1 MGWAPKADPAGL
13 NASAAGWGPESETM
27 PTLKGTKTLENLKT
41 AFAGEAQANRRYLY
55 FSRKADEEGYPEVAA
70 LFKGIAEG
78 ETAHAFHHFDSMKEM
93 GDPVTGAPVANVKD
107 MLASSVK
114 GETYEYTEMYPT
126 FAKVARE
133 EGFEEVAKYF
143 DVLTKAEHAHAN
155 KYAEALQTL
164 K

>member
-1 MGWAPKADPAGL
+1 MA
-13 NASAAGWGPESETM
+13 N
-27 PTLKGTKTLENLKT
+27 LKGTKTLKNLKT

-93 GDPVTGAPVANVKD
+93 GDPVTGLSVASVKD
-107 MLASSVK
+107 MLNSSVQ
-114 GETYEYTEMYPT
+114 GETYEYTSMYPT
-126 FAKVARE
+126 FARMARE
-133 EGFEEVAKYF
+133 EGFEEIAKYF

-155 KYAEALQTL
+155 KFGDALQTL

>member
-1 MGWAPKADPAGL
+1 MANL
-13 NASAAGWGPESETM
+13 T
-27 PTLKGTKTLENLKT
+27 GTKTLENLKT

-55 FSRKADEEGYPEVAA
+55 FSRKADEEGYPEVAS

-93 GDPVTGAPVANVKD
+93 GDPVTGLSVASVKE
-107 MLASSVK
+107 MLNSSVQ
-114 GETYEYTEMYPT
+114 GETYEYTTMYPT
-126 FAKVARE
+126 FARMARE
-133 EGFEEVAKYF
+133 EGFEEIAKYF

-155 KYAEALQTL
+155 KFGEALTTL

>member
-1 MGWAPKADPAGL
+1 MA
-13 NASAAGWGPESETM
+13 
-27 PTLKGTKTLENLKT
+27 TLKGTKTLENLKT

-93 GDPVTGAPVANVKD
+93 GDPVTGASVAGVRD
-107 MLASSVK
+107 MLNSAVV
-114 GETYEYTEMYPT
+114 GETYEYTQMYPS
-126 FAKVARE
+126 FAKTARD
-133 EGFEEVAKYF
+133 EGFEEVARYF
-143 DVLTKAEHAHAN
+143 DILTKAEHAHAN
-155 KYAEALQTL
+155 KYAEALKAL

>member
-1 MGWAPKADPAGL
+1 MAD
-13 NASAAGWGPESETM
+13 
-27 PTLKGTKTLENLKT
+27 LKGTKTLENLKT

-55 FSRKADEEGYPEVAA
+55 FSRRAEDGGYPEAAA
-70 LFKGIAEG
+70 LFRGIAEG

-93 GDPVTGAPVANVKD
+93 GDPVTGASVANVKD

-126 FAKVARE
+126 FARVARE
-133 EGFEEVAKYF
+133 EGFEEIAKYF

-155 KYAEALQTL
+155 KFGEALQAL

>member
-1 MGWAPKADPAGL
+1 
-13 NASAAGWGPESETM
+13 M

>member
-1 MGWAPKADPAGL
+1 
-13 NASAAGWGPESETM
+13 M
-27 PTLKGTKTLENLKT
+27 PTLRGTKTLENLKT

-70 LFKGIAEG
+70 LFKGIVEG

-93 GDPVTGAPVANVKD
+93 GDPVTGSPVGNVKD

-126 FAKVARE
+126 FAQVARE
-133 EGFEEVAKYF
+133 EGFEEIAKYF

-155 KYAEALQTL
+155 KYAEAFNAL

>member
-1 MGWAPKADPAGL
+1 MA
-13 NASAAGWGPESETM
+13 N
-27 PTLKGTKTLENLKT
+27 LKGTKTLENLKT

-93 GDPVTGAPVANVKD
+93 GDPATGASVANVKD
-107 MLASSVK
+107 MLNYSVL
-114 GETYEYTEMYPT
+114 GETYEYTTMYPT

-143 DVLTKAEHAHAN
+143 DILTKAEHAHAN
-155 KYAEALQTL
+155 KFAEAAKAL

>member
-1 MGWAPKADPAGL
+1 
-13 NASAAGWGPESETM
+13 M
-27 PTLKGTKTLENLKT
+27 PTLRGSQTLENLKT

-78 ETAHAFHHFDSMKEM
+78 ETAHAFHHFDSMKEV
-93 GDPVTGAPVANVKD
+93 GDPVTGASVANVKD
-107 MLASSVK
+107 MLNSSVQ
-114 GETYEYTEMYPT
+114 GETYEYSTMYPT

-133 EGFEEVAKYF
+133 EGFEEIAKYF
-143 DVLTKAEHAHAN
+143 DILTKAEHAHAN
-155 KYAEALQTL
+155 KYAEALTAL

>member
-1 MGWAPKADPAGL
+1 
-13 NASAAGWGPESETM
+13 M
-27 PTLKGTKTLENLKT
+27 PNLKGTKTLENLKT

-55 FSRKADEEGYPEVAA
+55 FSRKADEEGYPEIAA

-78 ETAHAFHHFDSMKEM
+78 ETAHAFHHFDSMKDV
-93 GDPVTGAPVANVKD
+93 GDPVTGASVANVRD

-114 GETYEYTEMYPT
+114 GETYEYTEMYPS
-126 FAKVARE
+126 FAKIARE

-143 DVLTKAEHAHAN
+143 DILTKAEHAHAN
-155 KYAEALQTL
+155 KYSEALTTL

>member
-1 MGWAPKADPAGL
+1 MA
-13 NASAAGWGPESETM
+13 N
-27 PTLKGTKTLENLKT
+27 LKGTKTLENLKT

-93 GDPVTGAPVANVKD
+93 GDPVTGASVANVKD
-107 MLASSVK
+107 MLASSVQ
-114 GETYEYTEMYPT
+114 GETYEYTTMYPT
-126 FAKVARE
+126 FAQVARE
-133 EGFEEVAKYF
+133 EGFEEIAKYF

-155 KYAEALQTL
+155 KFDEALKAL

>member
-1 MGWAPKADPAGL
+1 MVNL
-13 NASAAGWGPESETM
+13 M
-27 PTLKGTKTLENLKT
+27 GTKTLENLKT

-78 ETAHAFHHFDSMKEM
+78 ETAHAFHHFESMKEI
-93 GDPVTGAPVANVKD
+93 GDPVTGASVVNVKD
-107 MLASSVK
+107 MLNSSVQ
-114 GETYEYTEMYPT
+114 GETYEYTTMYPT

-133 EGFEEVAKYF
+133 EGFEEIAKYF
-143 DVLTKAEHAHAN
+143 DILTKAEHAHAN
-155 KYAEALQTL
+155 KFADAMKGL

>member
-1 MGWAPKADPAGL
+1 M
-13 NASAAGWGPESETM
+13 M
-27 PTLKGTKTLENLKT
+27 TLHGTKTLENLKT
-41 AFAGEAQANRRYLY
+41 AFAGESQANRRYLY

-78 ETAHAFHHFDSMKEM
+78 ETAHAFHHFDSMKDM

-114 GETYEYTEMYPT
+114 GETYEYSTMYPT
-126 FAKVARE
+126 FASVARE
-133 EGFEEVAKYF
+133 EGFEDIAKYF
-143 DVLTKAEHAHAN
+143 DILTKAEHAHAN
-155 KYAEALQTL
+155 KFSEALKTL

>member
-1 MGWAPKADPAGL
+1 MATLMG
-13 NASAAGWGPESETM
+13 TR
-27 PTLKGTKTLENLKT
+27 TLDNLKT

-78 ETAHAFHHFDSMKEM
+78 ETAHAFHHFDSMKEI
-93 GDPVTGAPVANVKD
+93 GDPVTGASVANVKD

-126 FAKVARE
+126 FAVVARE
-133 EGFEEVAKYF
+133 EGFEDVARYF
-143 DVLTKAEHAHAN
+143 DILTKAEHAHAN
-155 KYAEALQTL
+155 KFAEALETL